1 MTQSRRCVSMESIR
15 RNIRQNNPQ
24 ERQEDDQQ
32 TPSDESTSRTNEL
45 QANEHQDHQPHD
57 FQKGAPQIP
66 NQRQNPFTQGKRKS
80 TDKNT
85 RIIVLYENFYLFPSF
100 YYCSNTD
107 PPYSRSPAIHPMLLH
122 TTLGKKP
129 IVEET
134 ESPKIKP
141 QQSPTKSSHSS
152 ANIPTVLQYLMTQKH
167 YTKDFITQAPVIH
180 DENYLRAIL
189 LQEYGITNCKI
200 QSLTGYDDLNFSLE
214 NCQVDLQA
222 HRKLQEFIARDQNK
236 FVLKFTNPV
245 EAAADGLIDSQVKL
259 MEVLLENDVPC
270 AQIIPQRD
278 GKQWNNIQMSENV
291 KLPVRMYS
299 FLPGQMLEDFESK
312 HTNTTYN
319 LVGNL
324 LAKFTDFKTKVMP
337 YKNKMK
343 KGIIHSDFNETNILL
358 MQNPASK
365 NIRVSGLLDF
375 GDTHTSALIYDIAN
389 TILYLFLDYE
399 KTENSSVNNFDK
411 LRTQLKLITKHVFEG
426 YNNGLLHGNQQ
437 NSKQNSAEPKLLML
451 DFEQEQGL
459 IGICMKARLV
469 LSLIYGLRT
478 LRINYRQRESP
489 HYVLK
494 TQQNGWRVLKLLCEM
509 DHISVLTLN
518 QSAFRPGR
526 KGPAGA
532 KPTNH
537 KCGLIVHYEWCILI
551 RLINFALS
559 ALSARHN

>member
-319 LVGNL
+319 LVSYTL
-324 LAKFTDFKTKVMP
+324 TLMKQIFCSCKIQQAKTSEYLACL
-337 YKNKMK
+337 
-343 KGIIHSDFNETNILL
+343 IL
-358 MQNPASK
+358 
-365 NIRVSGLLDF
+365 
-375 GDTHTSALIYDIAN
+375 
-389 TILYLFLDYE
+389 
-399 KTENSSVNNFDK
+399 
-411 LRTQLKLITKHVFEG
+411 G